1 MGSVLS
7 CTPYVCVLFF
17 FQLRKKNVFIW
28 EAHINTRTHMG
39 SVLSCTPYVA
49 SLSHTR
55 IHMVYM
61 ITRFPYKHTNKYGKR
76 VIAFHMCSCV
86 YMGHEHIW
94 EACYHVHHMYMFK
107 IHGGTM
113 CTMTHSHVCHD
124 IWEACYHVHHMY
136 ACYHVHHSH
145 INTQTHVITR
155 FPYGVCV

>member
-1 MGSVLS
+1 
-7 CTPYVCVLFF
+7 
-17 FQLRKKNVFIW
+17 
-28 EAHINTRTHMG
+28 
-39 SVLSCTPYVA
+39 
-49 SLSHTR
+49 
-55 IHMVYM
+55 
-61 ITRFPYKHTNKYGKR
+61 
-76 VIAFHMCSCV
+76 MCSCV